1 MRSMEI
7 MTLVCSMITC
17 LFAILACFMAWKAS
31 RSHRA
36 SEDRVVLEKKLLEL
50 RGDIVSTQQ
59 TTVTQTAAAA
69 ANLISGLDNRMANQ
83 ARNDAQLLEAMRN
96 TIDEK
101 LNLLRTENNKQL
113 DEIKKTVDEKL
124 QSTLEERISRSFKT
138 VSERLEEVYK
148 GLGEMKNLAVGVGDL
163 KKVLS
168 NVKTRGILG
177 EIQLEAILSEILS
190 PEQYETNIATVPG
203 SRNVVE
209 FAIRLPGGDDGA
221 VYMPID
227 SKFPL
232 DPYQNLLNAR
242 DLGEAAQIQAA
253 TNALTQRLKSEA
265 KDIHEK
271 YISPPHTTDFGILFL
286 PIEGLYAE
294 VVQLGMVEELQRSY
308 RINIAGPTTMA
319 ALLNSLQM
327 GFRTLA
333 VQKRSVDVWNVLGAV
348 KTEFMKFEQ
357 ILTST
362 QKKLD
367 AAYKDLDTLVGT
379 RTRVINRKLQSVTA
393 LSLTEADSYLHDTA
407 AGGML
412 ESNEEEI

>member
-7 MTLVCSMITC
+7 MILVCSMITC

-190 PEQYETNIATVPG
+190 PEQYETNIAT
-203 SRNVVE
+203 
-209 FAIRLPGGDDGA
+209 
-221 VYMPID
+221 
-227 SKFPL
+227 
-232 DPYQNLLNAR
+232 
-242 DLGEAAQIQAA
+242 
-253 TNALTQRLKSEA
+253 
-265 KDIHEK
+265 
-271 YISPPHTTDFGILFL
+271 
-286 PIEGLYAE
+286 
-294 VVQLGMVEELQRSY
+294 
-308 RINIAGPTTMA
+308 
-319 ALLNSLQM
+319 
-327 GFRTLA
+327 
-333 VQKRSVDVWNVLGAV
+333 
-348 KTEFMKFEQ
+348 
-357 ILTST
+357 
-362 QKKLD
+362 
-367 AAYKDLDTLVGT
+367 
-379 RTRVINRKLQSVTA
+379 
-393 LSLTEADSYLHDTA
+393 
-407 AGGML
+407 
-412 ESNEEEI
+412 